1 MRLINPPVFQT
12 RCRCSKLSWG
22 RIWWIGLVGLAL
34 GSFDGRAAAPLRELE
49 TDRPDATESPVTVDR
64 GHFQLESS
72 FFSFSRD
79 DSAGV
84 RTETWGVAESNIK
97 YGISDQID
105 LQLVFT
111 PYVKETVTMGGGK
124 TSVEDFSDL
133 TLRLKYNLWGNDD
146 GSTAF
151 GLMPVVKIPTQTSV
165 SNGRWEGGLIAP
177 FSWRAGDRWGVGA
190 QGQIDRVYDET
201 NGEMDW
207 EFSHTVVV
215 GFDLTDRFGLYLE
228 YLGVAGDRPYDS
240 FFSGGVTFGLSEMVQ
255 LDAGTLIGLNQAAED
270 VTVFSGI
277 SWKF

>member
-97 YGISDQID
+97 YLS
-105 LQLVFT
+105 
-111 PYVKETVTMGGGK
+111 
-124 TSVEDFSDL
+124 
-133 TLRLKYNLWGNDD
+133 
-146 GSTAF
+146 
-151 GLMPVVKIPTQTSV
+151 
-165 SNGRWEGGLIAP
+165 LIH
-177 FSWRAGDRWGVGA
+177 
-190 QGQIDRVYDET
+190 I
-201 NGEMDW
+201 
-207 EFSHTVVV
+207 
-215 GFDLTDRFGLYLE
+215 
-228 YLGVAGDRPYDS
+228 
-240 FFSGGVTFGLSEMVQ
+240 
-255 LDAGTLIGLNQAAED
+255 
-270 VTVFSGI
+270 
-277 SWKF
+277 